1 MFMNI
6 VHMFELMP
14 KLEETCA
21 CKNIDF
27 CNNPVTKQVG
37 FLFYS
42 SVISAS
48 MLQEQQALHNVL
60 E

>member
-1 MFMNI
+1 M
-6 VHMFELMP
+6 LMP
-14 KLEETCA
+14 KLEETRA

-27 CNNPVTKQVG
+27 CNNPVTRQVG

-60 E
+60 K